1 MSELGAALL
10 YLAIVGVLV
19 AGSVWVGMLVAP
31 RLARLMDHE
40 DEEPV
45 DDD

>member
-1 MSELGAALL
+1 MNELGAALL

-19 AGSVWVGMLVAP
+19 AGAVWVGMLIAP
-31 RLARLMDHE
+31 RLTRLMDHE
-40 DEEPV
+40 DEGPG